1 MLCIEFSP
9 VGSLNDSFQKN
20 VSVVAVGIEGAE
32 LEELGEIA
40 SKPSYIE
47 EIKWADIKDEK
58 SKAAENIQKTIL
70 SLFEQK

>member
-1 MLCIEFSP
+1 M
-9 VGSLNDSFQKN
+9 
-20 VSVVAVGIEGAE
+20 VAVGIEGAE